1 MTTVTATSTAPEGGR
16 HLTVAN
22 IAAMI
27 ECSVYSPD
35 LSRDDVA
42 RASSVAAV
50 SGLAAVV
57 CRPYR
62 VAVAADA
69 VSGSPVRIATALAGH
84 IPTGPGVCL
93 RRLQLEA
100 EQALQDGAR
109 ELALLATAARLP
121 PAERRVLVAEIAAV
135 GDLARSVGGL
145 VRVALDTAALTTQ
158 ELITGCR
165 VVVDAGAGMVQAG
178 TFYEH
183 GRARL
188 SQVQLIRRE
197 IGPQVVLKWTA
208 PVRGLDVLLLAKAE
222 GVDRFNA
229 DATVILAQA
238 EDLERWGEIRV
249 PVPGVDY

>member
-1 MTTVTATSTAPEGGR
+1 MTTATTTASESGR
-16 HLTVAN
+16 RLTVAD

-27 ECSVYSPD
+27 DQSVYSPAMT
-35 LSRDDVA
+35 SVDVA
-42 RASSVAAV
+42 RAGRLSVEL
-50 SGLAAVV
+50 GLASLI

-69 VSGSPVRIATALAGH
+69 VRGSPVTVATALGGH

-93 RRLQLEA
+93 RQLQLEA

-109 ELALLATAARLP
+109 ELALLATAARLH
-121 PAERRVLVAEIAAV
+121 PAERRLLVAEIVAV

-145 VRVALDTAALTTQ
+145 VRVALDAASLTTQ
-158 ELITGCR
+158 ELVTGCR

-178 TFYEH
+178 TLYEH

-197 IGPQVVLKWTA
+197 IGPQVLLKWTA
-208 PVRGLDVLLLAKAE
+208 PVRGLDILLLAKAE

-229 DATVILAQA
+229 DATMVLEQA